1 MKDVLIQCGCLI
13 TEDNCRD
20 NIDVLLS
27 GGKIKALGSD
37 LGDKP
42 ITKGAKIVNGEG
54 LYIAPGFLD
63 IHIHGAMGEMCEIAS
78 PQGMEVISRGLAQH
92 GTTAFLPT
100 VGASPHDSTLKV
112 LSVIADAKEMV
123 TGAEIVGINMEGPYL
138 NLKWGG
144 AQRIDAIRKYNK
156 DELREYIETSKGLL
170 TIMGLAPEVEGGME
184 LVDNLVAAGV
194 IACAVH
200 TGATFD
206 ETIKA
211 MEHGLTLTGHTFN
224 AMRPIHHREPGIIT
238 ASLLDD
244 NIFSEYIADGFHTA
258 TPIIEMAYRL
268 KGEKKLALIS
278 DSVGAMGLPDGNYE
292 FFGIKCKVANG
303 RVSIGDS
310 DILAGSASPLLYGV
324 KNLYKTSAIPLAH
337 IIRMATLTPA
347 EAIGV
352 SHRLGSI
359 DVGKDANVL
368 LLNKDLDIVKVW
380 VRGKE
385 FS

>member
-1 MKDVLIQCGCLI
+1 M
-13 TEDNCRD
+13 
-20 NIDVLLS
+20 DVLLS
-27 GGKIKALGSD
+27 GGKIAEVGSG

-42 ITKGAKIVNGEG
+42 STKGAEIVNGEG
-54 LYIAPGFLD
+54 LYISPGFLD
-63 IHIHGAMGEMCEIAS
+63 IHIHGAMGEMCEDAS
-78 PQGMEVISRGLAQH
+78 TNGMEVISHALAKH

-112 LSVIADAKEMV
+112 LSIIADSKEKV

-138 NLKWGG
+138 NPKLGG
-144 AQRIDAIRKYNK
+144 AQRMDAIRRYNK
-156 DELREYIETSKGLL
+156 DELKEYIKTSKGLL
-170 TIMGLAPEVEGGME
+170 TIMGLAPEVDGGME
-184 LVDNLVAAGV
+184 LVDNLVKAGV

-200 TGATFD
+200 TDATFD

-238 ASLLDD
+238 ASLLNDS
-244 NIFSEYIADGFHTA
+244 IFSEYIADGFHTA

-268 KGEKKLALIS
+268 KGEKKLVLIS

-292 FFGIKCKVANG
+292 FFGIKCLVANG
-303 RVSIGDS
+303 RVSLGDS

-324 KNLYKTSAIPLAH
+324 KNLHKTSEIPLAH

-347 EAIGV
+347 ETIGV
-352 SHRLGSI
+352 SDRLGSI

-368 LLNKDLDIVKVW
+368 LLNKDIDVVKVW
-380 VRGKE
+380 IRGKE
-385 FS
+385 IESTE